1 MASMTGMPGA
11 KSAVPTLAALRQARA
26 NRLAA
31 LRRRAGPIGAAVV
44 AILAF
49 SIVRSSPQP
58 GLHGKPLVIAVAG
71 ACFIGSLIALLQLV
85 GGLLPLTPV
94 RPVMPRGQ
102 PLVVALLVASSV
114 MLEWLQ
120 SSSAGTIG
128 LYVAVAVA
136 ARVYPR
142 RVSAVF
148 FIASFCYFLAL
159 TVAGYV
165 IWNGA
170 RHGLPGFADVIA
182 VVAVYLMSMF
192 ARRIRVQENQEELL
206 LAELEESRAAELRAA
221 ALAERQRLAREM
233 HDVLAHS
240 LSGLVLQ
247 LEGARML
254 AAAAPND
261 ARLPEAVD
269 RAHQLAKSGLD
280 EARQAIGMLR
290 DADDNLPGPDR
301 LSELASDTADNGRPV
316 RVHSVRCAARA
327 DPAVR
332 LALYRVAQE
341 ALTNVRRHAR
351 NPDKAEVRLDY
362 LPGAVALTV
371 EDTVRQP
378 VRTGAQREHASQN
391 GPARQRLRPDR
402 NAGAR
407 RAAWRRPGD
416 RADQQRVP
424 GAAAGAGNDDQGRG
438 RGRPAGGQGRPCA
451 APVAAARR

>member
-1 MASMTGMPGA
+1 MASMTGLPGA
-11 KSAVPTLAALRQARA
+11 ESAVPTLAALRQARA
-26 NRLAA
+26 NRIAS
-31 LRRRAGPIGAAVV
+31 LRRRVAPIGTAMV

-58 GLHGKPLVIAVAG
+58 GLQGRALVITVAG
-71 ACFIGSLIALLQLV
+71 CVFVASLIALLQLF
-85 GGLLPLTPV
+85 GGLLPLIPA
-94 RPVMPRGQ
+94 RPVVPRAQ

-114 MLEWLQ
+114 TLEWLQ

-136 ARVYPR
+136 ARVYSR
-142 RVSAVF
+142 RVSAVLF
-148 FIASFCYFLAL
+148 GACFCYFLAL
-159 TVAGYV
+159 TVTGYV
-165 IWNGA
+165 TWNGA
-170 RHGLPGFADVIA
+170 RHGIPGFADVIA

-192 ARRIRVQENQEELL
+192 ARRIRVQEYQEERL

-254 AAAAPND
+254 AVAAPND

-290 DADDNLPGPDR
+290 DADDDLPGPDR
-301 LSELASDTADNGRPV
+301 LSELASRFTADTGVPCGFTV
-316 RVHSVRCAARA
+316 SGAQRA
-327 DPAVR
+327 LSPAVR

-341 ALTNVRRHAR
+341 ALTNVRRHAM

-362 LPGAVALTV
+362 LPGAVTLTV

-378 VRTGAQREHASQN
+378 VRTGAQHASQN
-391 GPARQRLRPDR
+391 GPPGSGYGLTGMRERAGLLGGVLETGPTDSGFRVRLR
-402 NAGAR
+402 
-407 RAAWRRPGD
+407 
-416 RADQQRVP
+416 VP
-424 GAAAGAGNDDQGRG
+424 A
-438 RGRPAGGQGRPCA
+438 
-451 APVAAARR
+451 